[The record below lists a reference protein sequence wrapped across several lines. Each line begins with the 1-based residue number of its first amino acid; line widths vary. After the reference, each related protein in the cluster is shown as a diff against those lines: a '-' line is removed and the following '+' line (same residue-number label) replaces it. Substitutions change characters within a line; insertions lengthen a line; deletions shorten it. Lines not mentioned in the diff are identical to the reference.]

1 MASGCCVGHPTCRT
15 FPSGGNRT
23 SCGVVTVPVL
33 CSHVTQIH
41 LNSFKALKGT
51 QWCSVRAQPHV
62 CLASCFVSRR
72 TFGFLESH
80 LSSSLH
86 WAFLCS
92 AGQGGVTTKSD
103 FPNVSP
109 CSTMTLSDLLANLS
123 LSQSPPFS
131 DVEILKP
138 ISSSRCPD

>member
-51 QWCSVRAQPHV
+51 QWRSVRAQPRV

-72 TFGFLESH
+72 TLASSNPVSVLLSVG
-80 LSSSLH
+80 LSSALLGKAVSL
-86 WAFLCS
+86 
-92 AGQGGVTTKSD
+92 
-103 FPNVSP
+103 P
-109 CSTMTLSDLLANLS
+109 
-123 LSQSPPFS
+123 SQT
-131 DVEILKP
+131 
-138 ISSSRCPD
+138 SRM